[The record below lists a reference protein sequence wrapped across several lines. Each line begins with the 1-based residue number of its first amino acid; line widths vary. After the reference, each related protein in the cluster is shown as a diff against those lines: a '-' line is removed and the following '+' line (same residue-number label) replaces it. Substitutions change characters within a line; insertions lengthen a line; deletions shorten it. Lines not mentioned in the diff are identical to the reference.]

1 MSHSVPMTDMKGIS
15 CQVIYVPGHR
25 WNMYMTDYQCDA
37 RIAEIWRISAGNVV
51 GDFQAILA
59 GVLIGIM
66 DECGRM
72 KDLADYY
79 SVICVL
85 LYNDLHSVI

>member
-1 MSHSVPMTDMKGIS
+1 MCRGIGGICIWLAISVMRESRKFGEFL
-15 CQVIYVPGHR
+15 H
-25 WNMYMTDYQCDA
+25 
-37 RIAEIWRISAGNVV
+37 GNVV

-59 GVLIGIM
+59 SVLIGIM

-79 SVICVL
+79 SVICV
-85 LYNDLHSVI
+85 

>member
-1 MSHSVPMTDMKGIS
+1 MRRDMESGCIWLAISVMRESRKFGEF
-15 CQVIYVPGHR
+15 QH
-25 WNMYMTDYQCDA
+25 
-37 RIAEIWRISAGNVV
+37 GNVV

-59 GVLIGIM
+59 SVLIGIM

-79 SVICVL
+79 SVICV
-85 LYNDLHSVI
+85 